1 MKAVVA
7 AFNQEKALVG
17 AFSVITNLRMKLFEA
32 LVGKLDMAAIKTE
45 AEAGLLAGHT
55 AIKRHTI
62 DAILGLPRLGG
73 FPPGLQEAARASLA
87 EAGDLGDRQDQLD
100 VEGKIAPPPSLLLI
114 THFRHQASS
123 DNSVSFMPALVVKYW
138 ISCHLCVD
146 NRPYVRCQ

>member
-7 AFNQEKALVG
+7 AFNQEKVLVG

-100 VEGKIAPPPSLLLI
+100 VEGKPAPPPSL
-114 THFRHQASS
+114 FS
-123 DNSVSFMPALVVKYW
+123 
-138 ISCHLCVD
+138 
-146 NRPYVRCQ
+146 

>member
-1 MKAVVA
+1 MSFTSGVA
-7 AFNQEKALVG
+7 AVTASSPINLS
-17 AFSVITNLRMKLFEA
+17 SVSGLELSVASMSP
-32 LVGKLDMAAIKTE
+32 VGKLDMAAIKTE

-100 VEGKIAPPPSLLLI
+100 VEGKIRYQDSTTSFSL
-114 THFRHQASS
+114 
-123 DNSVSFMPALVVKYW
+123 DYSF
-138 ISCHLCVD
+138 
-146 NRPYVRCQ
+146 

>member
-100 VEGKIAPPPSLLLI
+100 VEGKIAPPPSLLI

-123 DNSVSFMPALVVKYW
+123 DNLVSFMPALVE
-138 ISCHLCVD
+138 H
-146 NRPYVRCQ
+146 

>member
-1 MKAVVA
+1 MSFTSGVA
-7 AFNQEKALVG
+7 AVTASSPINLS
-17 AFSVITNLRMKLFEA
+17 SVSGLELSVASMS
-32 LVGKLDMAAIKTE
+32 DMAAIKTE
-45 AEAGLLAGHT
+45 AEAGLLAGHS

-100 VEGKIAPPPSLLLI
+100 VEGKIAPPPSLLI

-123 DNSVSFMPALVVKYW
+123 DNSFSFMPALVVKYW

>member
-1 MKAVVA
+1 MSFTSGVA
-7 AFNQEKALVG
+7 AVTASSPINLS
-17 AFSVITNLRMKLFEA
+17 SVSGLELSVASMS
-32 LVGKLDMAAIKTE
+32 DMAAIKTE

-87 EAGDLGDRQDQLD
+87 EAGDLGDRQD
-100 VEGKIAPPPSLLLI
+100 VEGKIAPPPSLLI

-123 DNSVSFMPALVVKYW
+123 DNLVSWLN
-138 ISCHLCVD
+138 IE
-146 NRPYVRCQ
+146 